1 MEAQE
6 IIDTSQIKVRSAA
19 PRARSRFRPH
29 AGTRLGRPFRSLDL
43 GRFSVPDLHQAP
55 PARAQGG
62 NADGGANAE
71 APAPACDESLTSSP
85 LRMSVAGSSPSPR
98 ITSPEPDERGAQAS
112 PARAYRARR
121 TQSAITPSTHH
132 QFAED
137 IDLTAFQMAISG
149 PTGDYF
155 MGGEGNPE
163 VDGVDDIVDWF
174 QSLGFESEG
183 LLVQDGIMASSDIL
197 DDDVLGPASPREGR
211 LAASRSSAGKN
222 GGSSSS
228 SSAQPFFRSRSDG
241 EQMTCNLSGLED
253 FLNFEVYHAEALG
266 REMLSPQDLEARRWP

>member
-1 MEAQE
+1 
-6 IIDTSQIKVRSAA
+6 
-19 PRARSRFRPH
+19 
-29 AGTRLGRPFRSLDL
+29 LDL

-55 PARAQGG
+55 PAHAQQGG
-62 NADGGANAE
+62 NGDGGANAE
-71 APAPACDESLTSSP
+71 APAPVCDDTLTSSP
-85 LRMSVAGSSPSPR
+85 FRMSVAGSSPSPR
-98 ITSPEPDERGAQAS
+98 ITSSEVDERGAQAS

-183 LLVQDGIMASSDIL
+183 LMVHDGIMTGSDIL
-197 DDDVLGPASPREGR
+197 EDDVLGPASPREGR
-211 LAASRSSAGKN
+211 LAASGSAAGRN

-228 SSAQPFFRSRSDG
+228 SSSVQPFFRSRSDG

-253 FLNFEVYHAEALG
+253 FLNFEVYHTEALG
-266 REMLSPQDLEARRWP
+266 REMLSPQDLEARRWA